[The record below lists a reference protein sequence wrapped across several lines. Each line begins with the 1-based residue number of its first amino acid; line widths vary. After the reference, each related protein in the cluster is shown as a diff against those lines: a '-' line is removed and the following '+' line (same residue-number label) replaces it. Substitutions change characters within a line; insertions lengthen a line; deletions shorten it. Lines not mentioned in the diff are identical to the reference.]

1 MISFLLNPFIE
12 FGFMQR
18 ALIAC
23 LAISLSGCVI
33 GCLLVLRK
41 MTLVGDAMSHSILP
55 GVSVAFLITGIS
67 IIPMT
72 IGGILAGLLVAII
85 SAMVSKSTGLKE
97 DSSFTA
103 THLLCLSG
111 GIILIAINGS
121 SVDLMHVLFGNV
133 LAVDN
138 KTLILVGVISSVSI
152 LTVAIFYRQLVVE
165 CFDANFLN
173 SIGKNSSFYHQIFM
187 VLLVLNLVAGF
198 NALGTL
204 MALGILILPAIV
216 ASFWA
221 NQIDSMVVIAFFVA
235 VASSFLGLVSSY
247 YISIPTGPS
256 IVFTTGIFYVISV
269 MFGKNSGF
277 LNKYIFKKHLT
288 N

>member
-1 MISFLLNPFIE
+1 MISFLIDPFLE

-18 ALIAC
+18 ALVAC

-85 SAMVSKSTGLKE
+85 SAVVSKSTGLKE

-103 THLLCLSG
+103 AHLLCLSG
-111 GIILIAINGS
+111 GIILISINGS

-138 KTLILVGVISSVSI
+138 KTLILVGVIASI
-152 LTVAIFYRQLVVE
+152 SIIAVAIFYRQFVAE

-173 SIGKNSSFYHQIFM
+173 SVGKNASIYQQIFM
-187 VLLVLNLVAGF
+187 VLLVLNLVASF

-221 NQIDSMVVIAFFVA
+221 KQIDVVVIITFFIA
-235 VASSFLGLVSSY
+235 ITSSFLGLVASY

-256 IVFTTGIFYVISV
+256 IVFTAGIFYVISI
-269 MFGKNSGF
+269 MFGANGGI